1 MDNDENI
8 YANASSSR
16 ASPREGAIYFQWW
29 KRPSRAAAVCL
40 GLLCV
45 LLLAGI
51 ISLSVY
57 QRNQSTS
64 YNNLTKARDQLQ
76 KERDQLQKERDQ
88 LQKEKEN
95 LNKKIKG
102 RRCPEGWREFEFS
115 CYYITNENK
124 AWSQSREECHE
135 FGADL
140 VIINSKEE
148 QVFIN
153 GLNQTK
159 NHVWIGLTDS
169 VIEGTWKWVDGTP
182 LTTANW
188 GKGQPNSNKGID
200 QDCGAIW
207 DHSGWWND
215 EKCLSKHKGICEK

>member
-1 MDNDENI
+1 MDNDENT
-8 YANASSSR
+8 YANSSSFR
-16 ASPREGAIYFQWW
+16 ASPREGAIYFQRW

-64 YNNLTKARDQLQ
+64 YNSLT
-76 KERDQLQKERDQ
+76 KERDQ

-95 LNKKIKG
+95 LKKKIKG

-115 CYYITNENK
+115 CYYITNEK
-124 AWSQSREECHE
+124 KTWTQSSEECQE

-153 GLNQTK
+153 GLYQTK
-159 NHVWIGLTDS
+159 NNVWIGLTDS
-169 VIEGTWKWVDGTP
+169 VTEGTWKWVDGTP

-188 GKGQPNSNKGID
+188 ERGQPNGNNGTD
-200 QDCGAIW
+200 QDCGEIW
-207 DHSGWWND
+207 NHSGLWND
-215 EKCLSKHKGICEK
+215 EKCSIKNKGICEK

>member
-1 MDNDENI
+1 MDNDENT
-8 YANASSSR
+8 YANSSSFR
-16 ASPREGAIYFQWW
+16 ASPREGALYFQRW

-57 QRNQSTS
+57 QRNQLTS
-64 YNNLTKARDQLQ
+64 YNNLTKERDQLQKEKDQLQYEKDQLQ

-124 AWSQSREECHE
+124 TWMQSSEECQE

-153 GLNQTK
+153 GLYQTK
-159 NHVWIGLTDS
+159 NNVWIGLTDS
-169 VIEGTWKWVDGTP
+169 VTEGTWKWVDGTP

-188 GKGQPNSNKGID
+188 RQGRP
-200 QDCGAIW
+200 
-207 DHSGWWND
+207 
-215 EKCLSKHKGICEK
+215 

>member
-1 MDNDENI
+1 MDNDENT
-8 YANASSSR
+8 YANASSFS

-29 KRPSRAAAVCL
+29 KRASRAAAVCL

-76 KERDQLQKERDQ
+76 KERDQLQKER
-88 LQKEKEN
+88 ET

-115 CYYITNENK
+115 CYYITKENK
-124 AWSQSREECHE
+124 TWTKSSEECQKL
-135 FGADL
+135 GADL

-148 QVFIN
+148 KAFIN
-153 GLNQTK
+153 RLYQTK
-159 NHVWIGLTDS
+159 NDVWIGLTDS
-169 VIEGTWKWVDGTP
+169 VTEGTWKWVDGTP

-188 GKGQPNSNKGID
+188 GKGQPNKIVHTHKQLISL
-200 QDCGAIW
+200 
-207 DHSGWWND
+207 
-215 EKCLSKHKGICEK
+215 KCCAQMCLHPC

>member
-1 MDNDENI
+1 MDNDENT
-8 YANASSSR
+8 YANSSSFR
-16 ASPREGAIYFQWW
+16 ASPREGAIYFQRW

-57 QRNQSTS
+57 QRIQSTS
-64 YNNLTKARDQLQ
+64 YNNLT
-76 KERDQLQKERDQ
+76 KERDQ

-115 CYYITNENK
+115 CYYITNEK
-124 AWSQSREECHE
+124 KTWTQSSEECQE

-153 GLNQTK
+153 GLYQTK
-159 NHVWIGLTDS
+159 NNVWIGLTDS
-169 VIEGTWKWVDGTP
+169 VTEGTWKWVDGTP

-188 GKGQPNSNKGID
+188 ERGQPNGNNGTD
-200 QDCGAIW
+200 QDCGEFVY
-207 DHSGWWND
+207 HPTSQGWWND
-215 EKCLSKHKGICEK
+215 EKCSNKQNWTMVMV